1 VANEKRIPFEH
12 PLVMAKLNQP
22 ECDVNGLPFIYEN
35 KDELVFEPDPN
46 EPCEQDYLDSIKEES
61 SGMLDDL
68 KKIVSLGEDLK
79 EQKIDYSFKNIFSEE
94 EK

>member
-1 VANEKRIPFEH
+1 VANE
-12 PLVMAKLNQP
+12 NQP
-22 ECDVNGLPFIYEN
+22 ERDVNGLPFIYEN

-61 SGMLDDL
+61 SGLLNDL

-79 EQKIDYSFKNIFSEE
+79 EQKIDYSFKSIFSEE

>member
-1 VANEKRIPFEH
+1 VANE
-12 PLVMAKLNQP
+12 NQP
-22 ECDVNGLPFIYEN
+22 ECDINGLPFIYEN

-46 EPCEQDYLDSIKEES
+46 QREPEEES

-68 KKIVSLGEDLK
+68 KKIVSLGEELK
-79 EQKIDYSFKNIFSEE
+79 ANKIDYSFRSIFKE

>member
-1 VANEKRIPFEH
+1 MANE
-12 PLVMAKLNQP
+12 NQP
-22 ECDVNGLPFIYEN
+22 ERDVNGLPFIYEN

-46 EPCEQDYLDSIKEES
+46 QREPEEES
-61 SGMLDDL
+61 SGLLNDL

-79 EQKIDYSFKNIFSEE
+79 ANKIDYSFRSIFKE

>member
-1 VANEKRIPFEH
+1 MANE
-12 PLVMAKLNQP
+12 NQP
-22 ECDVNGLPFIYEN
+22 ERDVNGLPCTYEN

-46 EPCEQDYLDSIKEES
+46 QREPEEES
-61 SGMLDDL
+61 SGLLDDL
-68 KKIVSLGEDLK
+68 KKIVTLGKELK